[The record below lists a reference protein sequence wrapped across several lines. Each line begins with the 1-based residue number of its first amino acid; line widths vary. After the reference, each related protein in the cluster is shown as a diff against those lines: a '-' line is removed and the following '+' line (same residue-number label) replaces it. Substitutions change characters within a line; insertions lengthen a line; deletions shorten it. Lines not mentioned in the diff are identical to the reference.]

1 MRSTWL
7 LALVGVALACGSTD
21 PETCG
26 PLETGAAS
34 DRSAYPS
41 EGIGLKECNVL
52 AAHRFKAADGAEFS
66 LDQDVFKDPKNRV
79 MVLVTAANWCGA
91 CKEEAKFLADLH
103 DKYASKGLVV
113 VSALFED
120 RADEPASQ
128 ELVQWWMKT
137 YKTPYRVVLDEGF
150 QLGKYYDKAASP
162 MNMVVDVDTMRII
175 KIIQGSDPTVV
186 QALVEAKVGG

>member
-7 LALVGVALACGSTD
+7 LALVGLSLACGTAEPD
-21 PETCG
+21 TCG
-26 PLETGAAS
+26 PIETGAAS
-34 DRSAYPS
+34 DRTSYPS

-52 AAHRFKAADGAEFS
+52 AAHTFKTADGDEFS
-66 LDQDVFKDPKNRV
+66 LDGNVFKDQKNRV

-103 DKYASKGLVV
+103 DKYASKGLIV

-120 RADEPASQ
+120 RADVPASQ

-137 YKTPYRVVLDEGF
+137 YKTPYPVVLDEEF
-150 QLGKYYDKAASP
+150 KLGKYYDKAASP

-186 QALVEAKVGG
+186 QAMVEAMVGK